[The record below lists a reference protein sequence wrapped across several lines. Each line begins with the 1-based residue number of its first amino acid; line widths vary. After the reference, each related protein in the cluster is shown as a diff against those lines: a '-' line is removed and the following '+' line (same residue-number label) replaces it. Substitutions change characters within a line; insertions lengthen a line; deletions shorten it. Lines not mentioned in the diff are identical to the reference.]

1 MGLGELVRN
10 PQLLFVTFIVLLT
23 LFFGILTLLKPLRN
37 SENHKIT
44 AGLAILFGIGL
55 CSYFAPG
62 DVGLGDSHS
71 HIARTWL
78 FSNILSEEHRFP
90 IWSNRWYFGYPSE
103 LYYGFFYYQISAL
116 ISFAVNND
124 VFLGTKITL
133 WLCHVLSGF
142 FMFLFIRM
150 RTRSGICALF
160 GAVFYVFS
168 FQHIGV
174 MLHSGF
180 LTLSLIFLLEPIFF
194 ICFELHNQN
203 RLSILS
209 AAFSAAL
216 ILFLMLITH
225 VQYGLL
231 ALFGNLLVVF
241 IYLLFDTKRRKEHTT
256 FLLSTILIFSL
267 LSLWFI
273 VPFFTETSN
282 LVLSSSDATK
292 EMEVLSWN
300 RLLEFDNF
308 VFWSRIKNSWS
319 FYYLGLTTLV
329 FAFSGLFSRNDDRLL
344 KSCKVLFVLG
354 LFMTF
359 LIPRYVFLWFFF
371 ICVMSAYG
379 ILRFEEYLKNRPL
392 RLQKFAYIFLSA
404 AVTLDLGLAAVQN
417 PFNEFSN
424 LAVAQIQ
431 KEMTDRGELGR
442 ILVLSKNQGQTLWRS
457 LDVIG
462 TNASS
467 AFGGMP
473 QSATRS
479 YLYVTATVAKAAK
492 EILDNEGSMS
502 RETND
507 AFRLL
512 NIKYVFIPS
521 MSKTIKI
528 AGAYPAWFSTSLI
541 RNTTDTSVL
550 DKESWASIRPKFDE
564 RSLDYSI
571 TTAFTKKMKLDPSLP
586 LAENIVLHSSYSP
599 NVISKL
605 NTNSDSEPFSF
616 EISNAKETH
625 SSFAIEFK
633 SSSPGYLHLSY
644 SYFPFNRVEVDG
656 QETKAH
662 RSAEHFTVVQ
672 IPSGKHKLSITAHIS
687 KTRYILIYV
696 ALITAIVLGSGLIFK
711 AYKIGV
717 SH

>member
-1 MGLGELVRN
+1 MGLGDLVRN
-10 PQLLFVTFIVLLT
+10 PQLLLVTLIVLLT

-44 AGLAILFGIGL
+44 LGLALLFGIGL

-62 DVGLGDSHS
+62 DVGGGDSHS

-78 FSNILSEEHRFP
+78 FSNILSEEHHFP

-116 ISFAVNND
+116 ISFAFNND

-133 WLCHVLSGF
+133 WVCHVLSGF

-168 FQHIGV
+168 FQHIGL
-174 MLHSGF
+174 MLYSGY
-180 LTLSLIFLLEPIFF
+180 LTLSLIFLLTPIFF
-194 ICFELHNQN
+194 IYFELHNQH
-203 RLSILS
+203 RLSTLS

-231 ALFGNLLVVF
+231 ASFGSLLAVF
-241 IYLLFDTKRRKEHTT
+241 IYLLFDTKRRRDRTV

-273 VPFFTETSN
+273 VPFFTDSSN
-282 LVLSSSDATK
+282 LVLSSWNSAEEIED
-292 EMEVLSWN
+292 LSWN
-300 RLLEFDNF
+300 RLLQFNNF
-308 VFWSRIKNSWS
+308 VLWSRVKNSWMY
-319 FYYLGLTTLV
+319 YYLGITTLV
-329 FAFSGLFSRNDDRLL
+329 FAFIGLFSRNDDRLL
-344 KSCKVLFVLG
+344 KSCKVLFVFG
-354 LFMTF
+354 VFMTF

-392 RLQKFAYIFLSA
+392 RHQKFAYIFLAA
-404 AVTLDLGLAAVQN
+404 AVTLDLGLAAVQT
-417 PFNEFSN
+417 PFNKFSN
-424 LAVAQIQ
+424 LDIAEIQ

-442 ILVLSKNQGQTLWRS
+442 ILVLSKNQNQTLWRS

-467 AFGGMP
+467 AFGGIP
-473 QSATRS
+473 QSATKN
-479 YLYVTATVAKAAK
+479 YPYVTAMAAKAAK

-502 RETND
+502 QETYD

-512 NIKYVFIPS
+512 NIKRVFVPS

-528 AGAYPAWFSTSLI
+528 AGAYPAWFSTRLI
-541 RNTTDTSVL
+541 RNTTDTAVL
-550 DKESWASIRPKFDE
+550 DKQSWDSLRPKYDD

-586 LAENIVLHSSYSP
+586 LAENIVLHSSYSQD
-599 NVISKL
+599 VISKL
-605 NTNSDSEPFSF
+605 NTTSDGESVSF
-616 EISNAKETH
+616 EINNAKETH
-625 SSFAIEFK
+625 SSFDIEFK

-656 QETKAH
+656 QETKAY

-672 IPSGKHKLSITAHIS
+672 IPSGKHKLTITAHIS
-687 KTRYILIYV
+687 KTRHILIYV
-696 ALITAIVLGSGLIFK
+696 ALILAIVLSFVSIFK
-711 AYKIGV
+711 AYKTDV
-717 SH
+717 RN